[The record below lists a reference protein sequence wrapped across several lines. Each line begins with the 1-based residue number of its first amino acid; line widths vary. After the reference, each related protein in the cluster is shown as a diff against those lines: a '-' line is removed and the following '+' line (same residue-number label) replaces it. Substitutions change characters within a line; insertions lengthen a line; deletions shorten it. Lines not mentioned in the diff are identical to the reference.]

1 MIHRI
6 HVTCYY
12 PRAMQLSD
20 FDYHLPEELI
30 AQFPHAQRSGSRML
44 GLLQGETGPKDL
56 MFTDLPSLLQPGD
69 LLVLNDTR
77 VMRARLYG
85 NKLSGGKVEILIER
99 ILEPGLAMAHIRA
112 SKSPRTGSQIKLV
125 DSDHTVEVT
134 AREGDLYLLRTMTDD
149 FYHVMD
155 KHGHMP
161 LPPYI
166 DRSDRPVDVER
177 YQTVFAQKPGAVAA
191 PTAGLHFDHEMLDR
205 LKVMGV
211 DLATVTLHV
220 GAGTFQPVRVSN
232 LDEHVMHR
240 EYIEVDEAVCNKVVD
255 TRERGGRV
263 VAVGTTCVRSL
274 EAASGNGTIEP
285 YQDDTRLFIKP
296 GYRFRSVDAMI
307 TNFHLPQSTLL
318 MLVAAFAGYDRIMK
332 AYQHAIEKRYR
343 FFSYGDAMFLTPD
356 GELKR

>member
-1 MIHRI
+1 
-6 HVTCYY
+6 
-12 PRAMQLSD
+12 MQLSD
-20 FDYHLPEELI
+20 FDYNLPEELI
-30 AQFPHAQRSGSRML
+30 AQFPHAERSGSRLL
-44 GLLQGETGPKDL
+44 GLLEGETAPRDL

-85 NKLSGGKVEILIER
+85 NKLSGGKIEVLIER
-99 ILEPGLAMAHIRA
+99 ILEPGLALAHVRA
-112 SKSPRTGSQIKLV
+112 SKSPKTGSLLKLG
-125 DSDHTVEVT
+125 DSDHTVEV
-134 AREGDLYLLRTMTDD
+134 AGREGDLFLLRTGTGD
-149 FYHVMD
+149 FYNLMN

-166 DRSDRPVDVER
+166 DRGDRPVDADR

-191 PTAGLHFDHEMLDR
+191 PTAGLHFDHEMLER
-205 LKVMGV
+205 LKKMGV
-211 DLATVTLHV
+211 NQATVTLHV
-220 GAGTFQPVRVSN
+220 GAGTFQPVRVNN
-232 LDEHVMHR
+232 LDEHIMHK
-240 EYIEVDEAVCNKVVD
+240 EYIEVDEVVCQQVVH

-285 YQDDTRLFIKP
+285 YQGDTRLFIKP
-296 GYRFRSVDAMI
+296 GYQFRSVDALI

-332 AYQHAIEKRYR
+332 AYQYAIEKRYR
-343 FFSYGDAMFLTPD
+343 FFSYGDAMFLTPA
-356 GELKR
+356 G